1 MSLPFREMLV
11 WESWFSM
18 GIWVWCAGLMA
29 VFIWTLSLKTL
40 WDLARPQNLDQA
52 LTLAPYRIRA
62 IRVLAA
68 AAPLVGLLGTVSAMI
83 HMFAGLQAAGLSGNR
98 AMAGGIAEAL
108 MSTQAGLLAAIPGL
122 FMAHVLERRHA
133 RLFRKK
139 TP

>member
-1 MSLPFREMLV
+1 
-11 WESWFSM
+11 
-18 GIWVWCAGLMA
+18 
-29 VFIWTLSLKTL
+29 
-40 WDLARPQNLDQA
+40 
-52 LTLAPYRIRA
+52 
-62 IRVLAA
+62 
-68 AAPLVGLLGTVSAMI
+68 MI